1 MGFIR
6 ESYYEDIKNKKQIT
20 NCFITEDNIPISK
33 GIIDHIQMICHI
45 LINYNDDLDKSQ
57 IIQAIEEINYNLNS
71 IDNK

>member
-1 MGFIR
+1 
-6 ESYYEDIKNKKQIT
+6 
-20 NCFITEDNIPISK
+20 
-33 GIIDHIQMICHI
+33 MICHI